1 MTLEERIKQM
11 LAESEK
17 EDTVAE
23 ELFDGKH
30 QFASAESY
38 IEEETAVNEE
48 QIDELSKS
56 TIGSYLKKSAK
67 DVARNSYDVYHS
79 STPTGAHSG
88 DSDVEAR
95 NKKALKTAQKRLNG
109 MDKAVTK
116 IASESEDLDE
126 EQIDELSKSTLG
138 SYIKR
143 AGNSLAVNAYNA
155 NREYPAFVSDA
166 EDKKKKS
173 LRAATNRM
181 GGIDKAAD
189 KITKE
194 SEDQSTVSDQVSA
207 LLEAEGLSEDFKLQ
221 AVTIFEAAVSDRV
234 MQIEEELKQEYQEAL
249 DEATAE
255 MEKNI
260 DGFMSEAIQQ
270 WMIDNKLAVE
280 TNFKHK
286 LQESFIDGLT
296 ALLAEHNIELPAE
309 SENALDVALDQITSL
324 EESIESASAR
334 EAELM
339 EQIADM
345 KATSILESF
354 RSKMPATTFDRF
366 VQLTE
371 NINYTDEAQYARQ
384 LDIVYEN
391 FGKVTAV
398 VESAPARQIT
408 ESIAQ
413 PAVAE
418 DLNESVEFY
427 AQYMS
432 K

>member
-17 EDTVAE
+17 EDTVVE
-23 ELFDGKH
+23 EFTVV
-30 QFASAESY
+30 A
-38 IEEETAVNEE
+38 EETAVVPSEPAVAEPAVVAEE
-48 QIDELSKS
+48 KR
-56 TIGSYLKKSAK
+56 SA
-67 DVARNSYDVYHS
+67 
-79 STPTGAHSG
+79 
-88 DSDVEAR
+88 
-95 NKKALKTAQKRLNG
+95 
-109 MDKAVTK
+109 
-116 IASESEDLDE
+116 
-126 EQIDELSKSTLG
+126 
-138 SYIKR
+138 
-143 AGNSLAVNAYNA
+143 
-155 NREYPAFVSDA
+155 
-166 EDKKKKS
+166 
-173 LRAATNRM
+173 
-181 GGIDKAAD
+181 
-189 KITKE
+189 
-194 SEDQSTVSDQVSA
+194 VSDQVSA
-207 LLEAEGLSEDFKLQ
+207 LLEAEGLSEEFKLQ

-371 NINYTDEAQYARQ
+371 NINYTDETQYARQ